1 MPTINVI
8 DSTGHHHALNARAGE
23 SVMQVL
29 RGAGLP
35 VPGEC
40 NGSMACATC
49 HVVVDQAWAGQLA
62 APCEDEEAALDVL
75 FSLTATS
82 RLGCQIRLS
91 DALDGLVLSLPARL

>member
-1 MPTINVI
+1 MPILNVI
-8 DSTGHHHALNARAGE
+8 DTVGQHHALTAREGE

-35 VPGEC
+35 VAGEC

-49 HVVVDQAWAGQLA
+49 HVVVDPVWAARLE

-82 RLGCQIRLS
+82 RLGCQIRLCGE
-91 DALDGLVLSLPARL
+91 LDGIVLNLPPRT